1 MVELRFRMAARF
13 QKDKDV
19 VGLNEDADLLLNKVI
34 LDDKRKELCLA
45 VIVGMGGIGKS
56 TLARK
61 IFNHPVIPARFEK
74 RAWVVVS
81 SEFALEDILKQ
92 IMHELSDPLD
102 AEELKT
108 LESIQGKLRRQE
120 MLQQMLRKRLE
131 GKRYFIVLD
140 DVWENTHW
148 EILKNAFPDEQ
159 GESWELFLKTALIGR
174 RCPLEL
180 EEIGREILKKCHG
193 LPLAITVA
201 GGLLVNQGEY
211 KSGWEKIL
219 KHIKNYHSET
229 SEIGTSVSAI
239 LELSYQNLPSHLKPC
254 FLSLA
259 VFKEDAI
266 IRARRLVHMWVALG
280 LVQAGAES
288 VEETAKDYLDELIN
302 RNLVLVN
309 GMRIDDRVRHIY
321 VHIFFVSYP

>member
-1 MVELRFRMAARF
+1 MRDLIRKWAGFPAHVSHLNRVGKEIDSIRTRLHEIRERRETYGIGNLGEVENISSSRSRLEMVELRFRMAARF

-108 LESIQGKLRRQE
+108 LESI
-120 MLQQMLRKRLE
+120 
-131 GKRYFIVLD
+131 
-140 DVWENTHW
+140 
-148 EILKNAFPDEQ
+148 
-159 GESWELFLKTALIGR
+159 
-174 RCPLEL
+174 
-180 EEIGREILKKCHG
+180 
-193 LPLAITVA
+193 
-201 GGLLVNQGEY
+201 
-211 KSGWEKIL
+211 
-219 KHIKNYHSET
+219 
-229 SEIGTSVSAI
+229 
-239 LELSYQNLPSHLKPC
+239 
-254 FLSLA
+254 
-259 VFKEDAI
+259 
-266 IRARRLVHMWVALG
+266 
-280 LVQAGAES
+280 
-288 VEETAKDYLDELIN
+288 
-302 RNLVLVN
+302 
-309 GMRIDDRVRHIY
+309 
-321 VHIFFVSYP
+321 